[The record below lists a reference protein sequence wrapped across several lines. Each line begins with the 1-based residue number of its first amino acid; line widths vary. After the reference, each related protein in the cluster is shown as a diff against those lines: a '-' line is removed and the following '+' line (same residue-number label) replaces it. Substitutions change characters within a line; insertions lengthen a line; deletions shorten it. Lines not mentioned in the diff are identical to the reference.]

1 MKSSQITR
9 RELLMQAT
17 TGLVGWAFLHSPLL
31 AHTFPGRAREVLVPF
46 LDQPPKPTSSQ
57 ANLLD
62 WSHLDSWMTPND
74 KFFRVSHY
82 NIPEV
87 STEDWKL

>member
-31 AHTFPGRAREVLVPF
+31 AYIFPGRAREVLVPF
-46 LDQPPKPTSSQ
+46 LDQPPKPTSS
-57 ANLLD
+57 
-62 WSHLDSWMTPND
+62 
-74 KFFRVSHY
+74 
-82 NIPEV
+82 
-87 STEDWKL
+87 